1 MPVFCLTQAVR
12 FPSPHLAEDGLLA
25 VGGDLSEQRL
35 LLAYRMGI
43 FPWYSEGEPILWWS
57 PEPRLILL
65 PEEFHASKR
74 LQRVIRQ
81 RVFSV
86 TSDEAFEGVMRA
98 CAETPRRGQRGTW
111 ITPHM
116 IDAYCRLHESGYAHS
131 IECRQDGA
139 LVGGLYGVSLGKCF
153 FGESMFSH
161 VPNASTVALAAL
173 VVHLKAWAFELVD
186 CQITT
191 PHLLRLGAR
200 EVSRRQF
207 VRRLH
212 HALRA
217 ETRLGKWRLHDCAG
231 EPGR

>member
-1 MPVFCLTQAVR
+1 MPVFYLTQALG
-12 FPSPHLAEDGLLA
+12 FPSPHLAEDGLVA
-25 VGGDLSEQRL
+25 VGGDLSEERL

-65 PEEFHASKR
+65 PEEFHVSKR

-86 TSDEAFEGVMRA
+86 TFDEAFEGVMRA

-111 ITPHM
+111 ITPRM

-131 IECRQDGA
+131 VECRQDGELA
-139 LVGGLYGVSLGKCF
+139 GGLYGVSLGKCF
-153 FGESMFSH
+153 FGESMFSQ
-161 VPNASTVALAAL
+161 VPNASKVALAAL
-173 VVHLKAWAFELVD
+173 VEQLKAWAFELID
-186 CQITT
+186 CQITM

-207 VRRLH
+207 MRRLQ

-217 ETRLGKWRLHDCAG
+217 EPRLGKWRLQDRAG
-231 EPGR
+231 KSGR